1 MGSGRLPTGQAGPA
15 WVNGRLVGE
24 SEPSLS
30 LLERGLTLGDGVFE
44 TILAAGTKLFRPT
57 EHLERLARGA
67 SLLAIDLPPAEQL
80 LAAMLDTLSAN
91 QLSAAVVRLTVS
103 RGPDSGRGLD
113 VSPDIAPTVI
123 VRVSPHELRTPGG
136 AGLAA
141 VFSPIRRN
149 ESSPLSRVKCLSYAD
164 NVLARLEARRRGADD
179 AVLLNTAGEVCC
191 ASAAN
196 LFVVKGGT
204 LTTPPGESGA
214 LPGVTRHC
222 VLELAAAR
230 RLTVREAPVLPDD
243 LWAADE
249 AFLTN
254 TVTGVAGLTSVEG
267 RSIGTGRLGEVTRL
281 LAADRQRLVDSSL
294 AMDSEGRLSAPGQI
308 GGQP

>member
-1 MGSGRLPTGQAGPA
+1 MGSGRLA

-30 LLERGLTLGDGVFE
+30 PLERGLTLGDGVFE
-44 TILAAGTKLFRPT
+44 TMLAAGAKLFRSD

-67 SLLAIDLPPAEQL
+67 SLLAIDLPPAERL

-91 QLSAAVVRLTVS
+91 GLSKAVVRLTVS
-103 RGPDSGRGLD
+103 RGPDPGRGLE
-113 VSPDIAPTVI
+113 VSPDVAPTII
-123 VRVSPHELRTPGG
+123 VRVSPHEPRTPGQ

-141 VFSPIRRN
+141 VFSTIRRN

-196 LFVVKGGT
+196 LFVVKGGS
-204 LTTPPGESGA
+204 LVTPPVESGA
-214 LPGVTRHC
+214 LPGVTRRC
-222 VLELAAAR
+222 VMELAAAR
-230 RLTVREAPVLPDD
+230 GLTIREAPVLPGD

-254 TVTGVAGLTSVEG
+254 TVIGVAGLTSVEDH
-267 RSIGTGRLGEVTRL
+267 SIGAGRPGEVTRL
-281 LAADRQRLVDSSL
+281 LAGDRQRLVDSSL
-294 AMDSEGRLSAPGQI
+294 AMDSEGTISAPGQI
-308 GGQP
+308 GGTP

>member
-1 MGSGRLPTGQAGPA
+1 MGSGRLA

-44 TILAAGTKLFRPT
+44 TMLAAGAKLFRPA

-67 SLLAIDLPPAEQL
+67 SLLAIDLPPTEQL
-80 LAAMLDTLSAN
+80 LAAMQDALDAN
-91 QLSAAVVRLTVS
+91 SLSAAVVRLTVS
-103 RGPDSGRGLD
+103 RGPDPGRGLD
-113 VSPDIAPTVI
+113 ISPGLAPTVI
-123 VRVSPHELRTPGG
+123 VRVSSHEPRTSGQHG
-136 AGLAA
+136 VAA
-141 VFSPIRRN
+141 VFASIRRN

-164 NVLARLEARRRGADD
+164 NVLARLEARRCGADD

-196 LFVVKGGT
+196 LFVVKEGT
-204 LTTPPGESGA
+204 LVTPPVESGA
-214 LPGVTRHC
+214 LPGVTRCC

-230 RLTVREAPVLPDD
+230 GLTVREAPVLQKD

-254 TVTGVAGLTSVEG
+254 TVIGVVGLTSVEG
-267 RSIGTGRLGEVTRL
+267 RAIGSGRLGEVTRL
-281 LAADRQRLVDSSL
+281 LAADRQRLIDCSL
-294 AMDSEGRLSAPGQI
+294 AVDKGQ
-308 GGQP
+308 

>member
-1 MGSGRLPTGQAGPA
+1 MGSGRLA

-30 LLERGLTLGDGVFE
+30 ALDRGLTLGDGVFE
-44 TILAAGTKLFRPT
+44 TMLAAGAKLFRPA
-57 EHLERLARGA
+57 EHLERLAQGGT
-67 SLLAIDLPPAEQL
+67 LLAIDLPRVEQL
-80 LAAMLDTLSAN
+80 LAAMQDTLSAN
-91 QLSAAVVRLTVS
+91 SLSAAVVRLTVS
-103 RGPDSGRGLD
+103 RGPDPGRGLD
-113 VSPDIAPTVI
+113 ISPGLAPTII
-123 VRVSPHELRTPGG
+123 VRVSPHEPRTPGQ

-141 VFSPIRRN
+141 VLSSIRRN

-204 LTTPPGESGA
+204 LTTPPVESGA
-214 LPGVTRHC
+214 LPGVTRCC

-230 RLTVREAPVLPDD
+230 GLTVREASVLPDD
-243 LWAADE
+243 LRTADE

-254 TVTGVAGLTSVEG
+254 TVIGVVGLASVEG
-267 RSIGTGRLGEVTRL
+267 RPIGDGRLGEVTRL
-281 LAADRQRLVDSSL
+281 LAADLQRLVDSSL
-294 AMDSEGRLSAPGQI
+294 AMDSEGTLSAPGQI

>member
-1 MGSGRLPTGQAGPA
+1 MTGSERLA

-44 TILAAGTKLFRPT
+44 TMLAAGAKLFRPA

-67 SLLAIDLPPAEQL
+67 SLLAIDLPPTEQL
-80 LAAMLDTLSAN
+80 LAAMQDTLSAN
-91 QLSAAVVRLTVS
+91 SLSAAVVRLTVS
-103 RGPDSGRGLD
+103 RGPDPGRGLD
-113 VSPDIAPTVI
+113 ISPGLAPTVI
-123 VRVSPHELRTPGG
+123 VRVSSHEPRTSGQHG
-136 AGLAA
+136 VAA
-141 VFSPIRRN
+141 VFASIRRN

-164 NVLARLEARRRGADD
+164 NVLARLEARRCGADD

-196 LFVVKGGT
+196 LFVVKEGT
-204 LTTPPGESGA
+204 LVTPPVESGA
-214 LPGVTRHC
+214 LPGVTRCC

-230 RLTVREAPVLPDD
+230 GLPVHEAPVLPED

-254 TVTGVAGLTSVEG
+254 TVIGVVGLTSVEG
-267 RSIGTGRLGEVTRL
+267 RAIGSGRLGEVTRL
-281 LAADRQRLVDSSL
+281 LAADRQRLIDCSL
-294 AMDSEGRLSAPGQI
+294 AVDKGQ
-308 GGQP
+308 

>member
-1 MGSGRLPTGQAGPA
+1 MGSGRLA

-30 LLERGLTLGDGVFE
+30 PLERGLTLGDGVFE
-44 TILAAGTKLFRPT
+44 TMLAAGAKLFRSD

-80 LAAMLDTLSAN
+80 LAAMQDTLSAN
-91 QLSAAVVRLTVS
+91 RLSAAVVRLTVS
-103 RGPDSGRGLD
+103 RGPDPGRGLE
-113 VSPDIAPTVI
+113 VSPDVAPTII
-123 VRVSPHELRTPGG
+123 VRVSPHEPRTPGQ

-141 VFSPIRRN
+141 VFSTIRRN

-196 LFVVKGGT
+196 LFVVKGGS
-204 LTTPPGESGA
+204 LVTPPVESGA
-214 LPGVTRHC
+214 LPGVTRRC
-222 VLELAAAR
+222 VMELAAAR
-230 RLTVREAPVLPDD
+230 GLTIREAPVLPGD

-254 TVTGVAGLTSVEG
+254 TVIGVAGLTSVEDH
-267 RSIGTGRLGEVTRL
+267 SIGAGRPGEVTRL
-281 LAADRQRLVDSSL
+281 LAGDRQRLVDSSL
-294 AMDSEGRLSAPGQI
+294 AMDSEGTISAPGQI
-308 GGQP
+308 GGKP

>member
-1 MGSGRLPTGQAGPA
+1 MGSERLA

-44 TILAAGTKLFRPT
+44 TMLAAGAKLFRPA

-80 LAAMLDTLSAN
+80 LAAVLDILSAN
-91 QLSAAVVRLTVS
+91 NLSAAVVRLTVS
-103 RGPDSGRGLD
+103 RGPDPGRGLD
-113 VSPDIAPTVI
+113 VPSDVTPTII
-123 VRVSPHELRTPGG
+123 VRVSPYEPRTADQRGV
-136 AGLAA
+136 AA
-141 VFSPIRRN
+141 VFSSIRRN

-164 NVLARLEARRRGADD
+164 NVLARLEARSRGADE
-179 AVLLNTAGEVCC
+179 AILLNTAGEVCC

-196 LFVVKGGT
+196 LFVVNGGT
-204 LTTPPGESGA
+204 LTTPTGESGA
-214 LPGVTRHC
+214 LPGVTRRC
-222 VLELAAAR
+222 LLELAAAR
-230 RLTVREAPVLPDD
+230 GLAVGEASVLPDD

-254 TVTGVAGLTSVEG
+254 TVIGVLGLTSVEG
-267 RSIGTGRLGEVTRL
+267 RSIGTGQPGEMTRL
-281 LAADRQRLVDSSL
+281 LAADRQRLVGCSL
-294 AMDSEGRLSAPGQI
+294 AMG
-308 GGQP
+308 